1 MDSEAGQKAATSN
14 QEIIHM
20 RNSIIIAIA
29 ATLMLFAMP
38 SHAAGKASKQEN
50 IGVGSGALIGAIA
63 GGPVGLI
70 VGAAVGAT
78 IGDTMYQKNEQI
90 SDLQGSVTSSTDTV
104 ARLENDVDTL
114 SGEVERLQD
123 VARPE
128 LLNMLQA
135 GIAMDLLFRT
145 DEAVLADTTG
155 DRLAQL
161 AGSLAGMSDIHIQLD
176 GFADERGDSA
186 YNLALSERRVQF
198 IRDQFVVA
206 GVHPRRISINAHG
219 ESVAQDESADSY
231 ALERRV
237 SVKLF
242 IDDVPALAANPD

>member
-1 MDSEAGQKAATSN
+1 
-14 QEIIHM
+14 M
-20 RNSIIIAIA
+20 RNSIILILA
-29 ATLMLFAMP
+29 ATTVLFAAP
-38 SHAAGKASKQEN
+38 SYAAGKASKQES
-50 IGVGSGALIGAIA
+50 IGVGSGAVIGAIA

-70 VGAAVGAT
+70 VGAAVGAK
-78 IGDTMYQKNEQI
+78 IGDTMHQKNEKI
-90 SDLQGSVTSSTDTV
+90 DDLQVSVATKIDAV
-104 ARLENDVDTL
+104 ARLENDVDAL
-114 SGEVERLQD
+114 GGEIERLQD

-128 LLNMLQA
+128 LISLLQA

-161 AGSLAGMSDIHIQLD
+161 AGALASMADVRIQLD
-176 GFADERGDSA
+176 GFADERGDA
-186 YNLALSERRVQF
+186 DYNQALSERRVEF

-206 GVHPRRISINAHG
+206 GVHPNRISVSAHG
-219 ESVAQDESADSY
+219 ESAAQDDSLDSY

-242 IDDVPALAANPD
+242 IDHTPALAANPD